1 MPQPESRQCFSLVPL
16 LLLCLARKSRQR
28 FFAHDIFKRIFI
40 RFNSHR
46 HTHKIYIYCNNRLK
60 SLDTYIYSGMLYL
73 FTQLVLSIWI
83 MYTGRGG
90 TGSGNKEI
98 AIDLLSSWTL
108 RMHAEHVAEHC
119 ALAINRIVLI
129 GLIKFRQLKAVCRLP
144 SATAA
149 ILLETVRELRLRDG
163 EWGLNWT

>member
-1 MPQPESRQCFSLVPL
+1 
-16 LLLCLARKSRQR
+16 
-28 FFAHDIFKRIFI
+28 
-40 RFNSHR
+40 
-46 HTHKIYIYCNNRLK
+46 
-60 SLDTYIYSGMLYL
+60 MLYL

-83 MYTGRGG
+83 MYTGRGRGRGRGG
-90 TGSGNKEI
+90 TGWGNKEI

-108 RMHAEHVAEHC
+108 RLHAEHVAEHC

-149 ILLETVRELRLRDG
+149 ILLETVRELRLGDGMCG
-163 EWGLNWT
+163 EWSELDMK